1 MILILGVVILV
12 RVINGKITKN
22 MKIKML
28 STNQDYIVEKV
39 GVFTPK
45 AKDINEL
52 NTGELGF
59 IQLELKFYLKQK
71 LVIQFVMLQSKSR
84 SFTWI

>member
-1 MILILGVVILV
+1 MTLILGVVILV

-39 GVFTPK
+39 GFIHSK
-45 AKDINEL
+45 A
-52 NTGELGF
+52 
-59 IQLELKFYLKQK
+59 
-71 LVIQFVMLQSKSR
+71 
-84 SFTWI
+84 

>member
-1 MILILGVVILV
+1 
-12 RVINGKITKN
+12 

-28 STNQDYIVEKV
+28 STDQDYIVEKV

-52 NTGELGF
+52 NTGELV
-59 IQLELKFYLKQK
+59 L
-71 LVIQFVMLQSKSR
+71 
-84 SFTWI
+84 